1 VKLEPDRYHTGSPT
15 LTHLRLNLPSNL
27 LHPTKKPSQA
37 KPGNMITIQIKRNI
51 RLPVNKSILVHAAQ
65 LALEMTETDNK
76 SDLSI
81 IIGNDALL
89 HQLNLKYRQVDSAT
103 DVLSFPSGEV
113 DPDTSDL
120 YLGDIVISL
129 PRAEEQASTE
139 GHSLADELQL
149 LVVHGTLHLLGHDH
163 AEVKDKKMMQLA
175 QDHILKQLGLNLSN
189 PL

>member
-1 VKLEPDRYHTGSPT
+1 
-15 LTHLRLNLPSNL
+15 
-27 LHPTKKPSQA
+27 
-37 KPGNMITIQIKRNI
+37 MITIQIKRNI